1 MRILAAERAET
12 MRETLREVIE
22 VLGHQAVE
30 AGDAEEA
37 WDALTSHYPD
47 VALVVVGWDVSGS
60 LDGHLIRRIVSHARF
75 GKIPVMVLFAE
86 NETAHA
92 IEAFQAGAIECV
104 SRAATRQDLLTRMLE
119 CLGQAA

>member
-1 MRILAAERAET
+1 MQILAAERTET

-22 VLGHQAVE
+22 VLGHQSVE
-30 AGDAEEA
+30 AGDAAEV

-47 VALVVVGWDVSGS
+47 VALIVMGWDPSGS
-60 LDGHLIRRIVSHARF
+60 MNGDLLRRIVCHERF
-75 GKIPVMVLFAE
+75 GKTPIMVLFDE

-92 IEAFQAGAIECV
+92 IAAFQAGAIECV

-119 CLGQAA
+119 CLGRAA